1 MSIEKNKQV
10 IIGFHDDVINGLQF
24 DRVPAYMHADMRHLR
39 GAIGYT
45 LSQMDPAG
53 VATLKPLEGHTRF
66 IEATRLLR
74 AQFPEWHSTIEEVIA
89 EGDRVVTRCIVR
101 GRHRGGP
108 FLTSPDTSRPFE
120 LPQIIIQ
127 QVVDGRIKSVFALS
141 DELGFWRALGVVL
154 PGAGDT
160 FHGK

>member
-1 MSIEKNKQV
+1 MSIEENKRV
-10 IIGFHDDVINGLQF
+10 VIGFHDDVINGLQF
-24 DRVPAYMHADMRHLR
+24 DRVPAYMHEDMRHLR

-53 VATLKPLEGHTRF
+53 VATLKALSGHSRF

-74 AQFPEWHSTIEEVIA
+74 SQFPEWHSTIEDVIA
-89 EGDRVVTRCIVR
+89 ESDRVVTRCTVR
-101 GRHRGGP
+101 GRHLGGA
-108 FLTSPDTSRPFE
+108 FLTSVDSGRPFE

-127 QVVDGRIKSVFALS
+127 QVVDGRIKSVYALA

-160 FHGK
+160 FHSK